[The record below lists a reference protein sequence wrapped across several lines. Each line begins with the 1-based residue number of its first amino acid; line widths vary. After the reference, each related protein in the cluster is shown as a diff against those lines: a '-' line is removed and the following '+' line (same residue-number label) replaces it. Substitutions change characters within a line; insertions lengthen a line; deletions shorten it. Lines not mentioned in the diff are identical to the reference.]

1 MAVPE
6 RIKWSYVTHVF
17 PSEALADAE
26 RSWEDPKVGDVALMR
41 VLTLGKH
48 SRIDDRNGQAVS
60 LFPGDVVAC
69 AFGNRYATDQ
79 YEGYVPPARE
89 QYHMLSVGG
98 VCGMVGSKNERMPDP
113 TLLEF
118 VGYAKDIKGRKV
130 NLRKW
135 RLRPVASPEDL
146 KRPAVVLAVGAS
158 MNAGKTTTA
167 AMTIRGLSRAGH
179 RVAAAK
185 ITGTGAVKD
194 LFYMRDAGAVQVLD
208 FTDYGCP
215 STYRCS
221 LRKLLRLE
229 RTVRSHLLQQRPEYI
244 VYEVA
249 DGIFQ
254 RETAML
260 LDSSD
265 FRSVVDH
272 VVFAAVDSLSAES
285 AKRVLEQRGFHL
297 LGFSG
302 IVSASELG
310 KQEVQKATGLPCL
323 SSTELSEG
331 GIVALIE
338 EGPRYRRRRPP
349 VTAAVGAAPTV
360 V

>member
-1 MAVPE
+1 MTQAE
-6 RIKWSYVTHVF
+6 KIKWGFVTHVF
-17 PSEALADAE
+17 SPEAMVACE
-26 RSWEDPKVGDVALMR
+26 KTWEDPRVGDVALMR

-48 SRIDDRNGQAVS
+48 SRIDDRDGRPVS

-89 QYHMLSVGG
+89 VYHMLSVGG

-118 VGYAKDIKGRKV
+118 LGYVKNAAGKRV
-130 NLRKW
+130 NLKNY
-135 RLRPVASPEDL
+135 RLKPIPEPEGVEKPVTIL
-146 KRPAVVLAVGAS
+146 TVGAS

-167 AMTIRGLSRAGH
+167 AMAIRGLSRAGH
-179 RVAAAK
+179 RVVAAK
-185 ITGTGAVKD
+185 LTGTGAVKD
-194 LFYMRDAGAVQVLD
+194 LYYMRDAGANLVLD

-221 LRKLLRLE
+221 LRKMLRLE
-229 RTVRSHLLQQRPEYI
+229 ATLRSHLMQDRPDFI

-254 RETAML
+254 RETALL
-260 LDSSD
+260 LDSPD
-265 FRSVVDH
+265 FRGIVDH
-272 VVFAAVDSLSAES
+272 VLFAAVDSLSAES
-285 AKRVLEQRGFHL
+285 AKRVLEARGL
-297 LGFSG
+297 TVLGFSG

-310 KQEVQKATGLPCL
+310 KQEVQKAPGLPCL
-323 SSTELSEG
+323 SSTELSDG
-331 GIVALIE
+331 GILDLIKD
-338 EGPRYRRRRPP
+338 GVKYRRRRPP
-349 VTAAVGAAPTV
+349 ATAMVGTAPA
-360 V
+360 

>member
-1 MAVPE
+1 MTTQGE
-6 RIKWSYVTHVF
+6 RIKWGYVTHVF
-17 PSEALADAE
+17 PPSSMTGIEKD
-26 RSWEDPKVGDVALMR
+26 WEDPRVGDVAVMR

-48 SRIDDRNGQAVS
+48 VRIDDRDGRAVS
-60 LFPGDVVAC
+60 LVPGDLVAC

-89 QYHMLSVGG
+89 QYHMLSIGA
-98 VCGMVGSKNERMPDP
+98 VCGMVGSKNEKMPDP
-113 TLLEF
+113 TTLEF
-118 VGYAKDIKGRKV
+118 VGYARTADNRRV
-130 NLRKW
+130 NLRDW
-135 RLRPVASPEDL
+135 RLKPLDPPADL
-146 KRPAVVLAVGAS
+146 VKPRVIMAVGAS

-167 AMTIRGLSRAGH
+167 AMTIRGLVRGGK

-194 LFYMRDAGAVQVLD
+194 LQFMRDAGAVRVLD

-229 RTVRSHLLQQRPEYI
+229 RTLRSHLLQERPDYI
-244 VYEVA
+244 VYEIA

-254 RETAML
+254 RETALL
-260 LDSSD
+260 LDSAE
-265 FRSVVDH
+265 FRAVVDD
-272 VVFAAVDSLSAES
+272 VLFAAVDSLSAES
-285 AKRVLEQRGFHL
+285 AKRVLEQRGLRL

-310 KQEVQKATGLPCL
+310 KQEVQKATGMPCV

-331 GIVALIE
+331 GILALIE
-338 EGPRYRRRRPP
+338 EGPKYRRRRPP
-349 VTAAVGAAPTV
+349 ASSLVGTAPA
-360 V
+360 